1 MGNSSTLFR
10 FFAVQPAAFLPSR
23 AKITRRKSACRFTLL
38 EVAVALA
45 VLGFAL
51 GLILQLFGG
60 ARDRLLRA
68 ETRWANQHLLSQ
80 ATEFYLL
87 AGASTDLPKG
97 AFPPNFNPQCMLIAA
112 EDLPEDAVDAV
123 GGWVL
128 GQYQISVIGLR
139 DEIIGEVRVEK
150 IVQKTDL

>member
-1 MGNSSTLFR
+1 MKNISRRNS
-10 FFAVQPAAFLPSR
+10 AFG
-23 AKITRRKSACRFTLL
+23 FTLL

-45 VLGFAL
+45 VFGFAV

-68 ETRWANQHLLSQ
+68 ETHWANQHLLSQ

-87 AGASTDLPKG
+87 AGPNADLPQG
-97 AFPPNFNPQCMLIAA
+97 AFPPNYKPQCTLIQA
-112 EDLPEDAVDAV
+112 EDLPEDAVDPV

-139 DEIIGEVRVEK
+139 NESIGETTVEK